1 MQMQFG
7 DPTLDRQPQPQQE
20 PAIYEFTLD
29 AILARIEKKG
39 ALDSVSR
46 SLMTMKLAEMGKAAQ
61 PQEANAKSLQDQK
74 FKLWSYC
81 ENKFNTICTTF
92 DS

>member
-7 DPTLDRQPQPQQE
+7 DPTLDRQPQAQQE

-29 AILARIEKKG
+29 AILTRIEKKG

-46 SLMTMKLAEMGKAAQ
+46 SLMTMKLAEMCKNAQ
-61 PQEANAKSLQDQK
+61 SQEANTKAL
-74 FKLWSYC
+74 
-81 ENKFNTICTTF
+81 
-92 DS
+92 

>member
-1 MQMQFG
+1 MQLQFG
-7 DPTLDRQPQPQQE
+7 DPSLDRPPQAQQE

-46 SLMTMKLAEMGKAAQ
+46 SLMTMKLAEMCKHAQ
-61 PQEANAKSLQDQK
+61 PQEANTKAV
-74 FKLWSYC
+74 
-81 ENKFNTICTTF
+81 
-92 DS
+92 